1 MITEDHYRKIWHS
14 GDEKPQ
20 MYTDELTGHKLNTY
34 CICVYWY
41 DGWNE
46 TMCKVTEDGN
56 FIDIEDKNPYEP
68 GFFSY
73 WCYSYDIYP
82 RETTEEYLVDISVQ
96 EGH

>member
-1 MITEDHYRKIWHS
+1 MAEENNGNKVWHS

-20 MYTDELTGHKLNTY
+20 IYKDRITGCERSTY

-46 TMCKVTEDGN
+46 VMCKVTNDGN
-56 FIDIEDKNPYEP
+56 FVDMEDKNSYKHDA
-68 GFFSY
+68 FDY
-73 WCYSYDIYP
+73 WCYTYDIYP
-82 RETTEEYLVDISVQ
+82 VETTEKYIVDISVQ